1 MKVGVPKEIRP
12 SERRVALTP
21 ESVSKLIET
30 GVEAVVQAGAGAY
43 AHLPDKA
50 YENAGATVVPN
61 ASAVYEAADIIVKV
75 QRPTFG
81 GEDEPPESS
90 MLRSGVVL
98 IGFLQPLYHPAI
110 AKGLAEMGVTGFSM
124 DAVPRIARAQS
135 MDALSSMSSI
145 AGYKA
150 AIMAAEA
157 LGIYLPM
164 MVTAAGTTPQAKGL
178 VLGAGVAGLQ
188 AIATARR
195 LGAVVSAFDVRPAV
209 KEQVESLGA
218 TFIQEALHTDDTED
232 EGGYAKQ
239 LNQEAQQMEQDLIH
253 THARTSDFIITT
265 AAIPGRAAPIL
276 ITRDM
281 VRDMR
286 PGAVIVDLAAETGGN
301 CELTKP
307 GQTVVEND
315 VTIIG
320 PMDVPS
326 SAPVVSSQMYSRNV
340 LTLLQHLVRDG
351 ELTLDFEDAITRD
364 CCITH
369 GGKVLHRP
377 TLELLGEGGEKA

>member
-12 SERRVALTP
+12 SERRVALVP
-21 ESVSKLIET
+21 ESVSKLVDAGME
-30 GVEAVVQAGAGAY
+30 VVVQAGAGAY
-43 AHLPDKA
+43 AHLADEA
-50 YENAGATVVPN
+50 YQNAGATVAPS
-61 ASAVYEAADIIVKV
+61 AAAVYDADIVVKV

-98 IGFLQPLYHPAI
+98 IGFLQPLYHPAV

-164 MVTAAGTTPQAKGL
+164 MVTAAGTTPPAKGL

-218 TFIQEALHTDDTED
+218 TFIQEALHNEETED
-232 EGGYAKQ
+232 AGGYAKQ
-239 LNQEAQQMEQDLIH
+239 LNQEAQQLEQDLIH

-276 ITRDM
+276 ITKDM

-320 PMDVPS
+320 PLDVPS
-326 SAPVVSSQMYSRNV
+326 SVPVVSSQMYSRNM

-369 GGKVLHRP
+369 DGKVLHGP
-377 TLELLGEGGEKA
+377 TLELLGESGEKA

>member
-1 MKVGVPKEIRP
+1 MKVGVPKEVRP
-12 SERRVALTP
+12 NERRVALVP
-21 ESVSKLIET
+21 DSVAKLT
-30 GVEAVVQAGAGAY
+30 EAGMEVIVQEGAGLGAHYADDAY
-43 AHLPDKA
+43 RS
-50 YENAGATVVPN
+50 AGATLVSD
-61 ASAVYEAADIIVKV
+61 ASALYEAADTIVKV
-75 QRPTFG
+75 QRPTSD
-81 GEDEPPESS
+81 DEASPSEVS
-90 MLRSGVVL
+90 MLRSDVVL
-98 IGFLQPLYHPAI
+98 IGFLQQLYHPRA
-110 AKGLAEMGVTGFSM
+110 ARDLASRGVVGFSM

-164 MVTAAGTTPQAKGL
+164 MVTAAGTTPPAKGL

-195 LGAVVSAFDVRPAV
+195 LGAVVSAFDVRPVV

-218 TFIQEALHTDDTED
+218 TFIQEAVHTEDIED

-239 LNQEAQQMEQDLIH
+239 LNQEAQHLEQDLIH
-253 THARTSDFIITT
+253 KHARTADFIITT
-265 AAIPGRAAPIL
+265 AAIPGQPAPIL
-276 ITRDM
+276 VTKDM
-281 VRDMR
+281 VGDMR

-307 GQTVVEND
+307 GEAVVENG

-320 PMDVPS
+320 PLDVPS
-326 SAPVVSSQMYSRNV
+326 SVPVVSSQMYSRNI

-351 ELTLDFEDAITRD
+351 ELQLDWEDTITKD
-364 CCITH
+364 CCITYGGEVVH
-369 GGKVLHRP
+369 GP
-377 TLELLGEGGEKA
+377 TLALLEQG